1 MELQLESGRLSSTT
15 EKTRALSFSVQRN
28 QLSRHSL
35 ILTGSCMKYDRSSIP
50 DEFVRLFIVA
60 ACYLIFVI
68 RYYMIDGSIVI
79 LIQFIE

>member
-1 MELQLESGRLSSTT
+1 
-15 EKTRALSFSVQRN
+15 
-28 QLSRHSL
+28 
-35 ILTGSCMKYDRSSIP
+35 MKYDRSSIP